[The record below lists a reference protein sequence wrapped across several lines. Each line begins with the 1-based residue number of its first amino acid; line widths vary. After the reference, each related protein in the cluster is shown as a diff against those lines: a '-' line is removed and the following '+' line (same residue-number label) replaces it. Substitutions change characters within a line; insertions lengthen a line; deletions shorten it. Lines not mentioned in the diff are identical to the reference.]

1 MAAYARY
8 MILPAGCY
16 NILQAGYALSPVG
29 DNQNRLT
36 PIFRG
41 RIWPSL
47 LGTDRSRRGVRP
59 ERSTLTTSDLE
70 QQMGSTTFGSD
81 GSTGVGLALPQDI
94 KDQSRRLSPREGYGR
109 A

>member
-1 MAAYARY
+1 MRY
-8 MILPAGCY
+8 RIPPAGY
-16 NILQAGYALSPVG
+16 VVSPMG
-29 DNQNRLT
+29 DTENRLT
-36 PIFRG
+36 PIFGG

-47 LGTDRSRRGVRP
+47 PGTDRSRRGVRP
-59 ERSTLTTSDLE
+59 ERSTLTMSELE

-81 GSTGVGLALPQDI
+81 GSTGVGLAVPQDI